1 MPTWWAVDDP
11 QTRLSPWFSSTWPTT
26 SDRQHHYRHESLWW
40 ASPGGLRW
48 LFVQIIR
55 RTKPLLAPT
64 FSFLCWYKM
73 ERFVRSCVEKRF
85 HSFMIVKPKTCDL
98 LCFSLVWAISPLSS
112 HSDGVPYRGHV
123 YVRVCRANDMDSN
136 DGNNDFWNVIIS
148 CQRWSY
154 KWEHEG
160 FIYLFSTKNQS
171 WRFMLE

>member
-64 FSFLCWYKM
+64 FTFLCWYKM
-73 ERFVRSCVEKRF
+73 ERFARLCVEKRF

-123 YVRVCRANDMDSN
+123 YATRTTWTQMTAIMTFETPSLVAKDDPTN
-136 DGNNDFWNVIIS
+136 GNMKVL
-148 CQRWSY
+148 
-154 KWEHEG
+154 
-160 FIYLFSTKNQS
+160 FIFFNEEPVLAFYAGVAI
-171 WRFMLE
+171 